1 MELANQDLSAYLMI
15 GSLAVLVFG
24 ALLYGIYAAFGA
36 GSLQL
41 TDQIEEHSR
50 LHKLGIAHS
59 HQGNGRAVAR
69 GSHSHSSQDTVHS
82 WFLLLLHVLIKDYSS
97 WPMTLEHLGF
107 SGFHRSLRW
116 PVLEKHLFIHTW
128 KKVVFQS
135 RYKSVRAQWFGLKK
149 ILLSGW
155 IRRYAKGS
163 CNGFFCSECTCI
175 WKIRF
180 IFASFISPGLE

>member
-59 HQGNGRAVAR
+59 HQGNGRAVAQ

-82 WFLLLLHVLIKDYSS
+82 
-97 WPMTLEHLGF
+97 
-107 SGFHRSLRW
+107 
-116 PVLEKHLFIHTW
+116 
-128 KKVVFQS
+128 
-135 RYKSVRAQWFGLKK
+135 
-149 ILLSGW
+149 
-155 IRRYAKGS
+155 
-163 CNGFFCSECTCI
+163 
-175 WKIRF
+175 
-180 IFASFISPGLE
+180 

>member
-69 GSHSHSSQDTVHS
+69 GSHAHSSHDKVH
-82 WFLLLLHVLIKDYSS
+82 F
-97 WPMTLEHLGF
+97 
-107 SGFHRSLRW
+107 
-116 PVLEKHLFIHTW
+116 
-128 KKVVFQS
+128 
-135 RYKSVRAQWFGLKK
+135 
-149 ILLSGW
+149 
-155 IRRYAKGS
+155 
-163 CNGFFCSECTCI
+163 
-175 WKIRF
+175 
-180 IFASFISPGLE
+180 

>member
-97 WPMTLEHLGF
+97 WPMTQEHLGF

-135 RYKSVRAQWFGLKK
+135 RYKLVRAQWFGWKK

-155 IRRYAKGS
+155 IRR
-163 CNGFFCSECTCI
+163 
-175 WKIRF
+175 
-180 IFASFISPGLE
+180 

>member
-1 MELANQDLSAYLMI
+1 MELASQDLSAYLMI

-82 WFLLLLHVLIKDYSS
+82 
-97 WPMTLEHLGF
+97 
-107 SGFHRSLRW
+107 
-116 PVLEKHLFIHTW
+116 
-128 KKVVFQS
+128 
-135 RYKSVRAQWFGLKK
+135 
-149 ILLSGW
+149 
-155 IRRYAKGS
+155 
-163 CNGFFCSECTCI
+163 
-175 WKIRF
+175 
-180 IFASFISPGLE
+180 